1 MKTVTGLLAASLT
14 LIVIPALADTAASN
28 TKLKFTSIPIEEKV
42 GTPSHSIFPYR
53 SEDRV
58 IVVVVDPIQ
67 CGQKPSNPSFDIK
80 GGKLILH
87 YDLSAAP
94 AGAATHTCTAHSTF
108 DLENVP
114 HGDLQVEFSGGKEPV
129 QTAQMKRCPKTE
141 PVIDVWDCMVPL
153 K

>member
-1 MKTVTGLLAASLT
+1 MKTMTGLLAAGLSLIT
-14 LIVIPALADTAASN
+14 ILALADTAASK
-28 TKLKFTSIPIEEKV
+28 TTLKFTSIPIEEKI
-42 GTPSHSIFPYR
+42 GAPSHNIFPYR

-67 CGQKPSNPSFDIK
+67 CGQKPNNPSFEIR
-80 GGKLILH
+80 GAKLVLH
-87 YDLSAAP
+87 YDLTAAP
-94 AGAATHTCTAHSTF
+94 AGAPKHACTAHSTF

-141 PVIDVWDCMVPL
+141 PVVDVWDCMVPL